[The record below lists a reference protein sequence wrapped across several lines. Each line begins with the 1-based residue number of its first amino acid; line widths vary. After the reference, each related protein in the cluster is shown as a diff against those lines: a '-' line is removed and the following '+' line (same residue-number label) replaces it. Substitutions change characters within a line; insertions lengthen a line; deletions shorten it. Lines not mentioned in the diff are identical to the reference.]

1 MVEKISKYVTN
12 IVKNLDIPRVNNAKM
27 YDDLILNAIKT
38 FEKHTRIRKIQDH
51 MNLSS
56 AFSFGYFTK
65 AEVEQE
71 MKILN

>member
-1 MVEKISKYVTN
+1 
-12 IVKNLDIPRVNNAKM
+12 M

-51 MNLSS
+51 TNLSS
-56 AFSFGYFTK
+56 AFSFDYVTK

>member
-12 IVKNLDIPRVNNAKM
+12 IVKNLDIPRENNAKM

-51 MNLSS
+51 TNLSS
-56 AFSFGYFTK
+56 AFSFDYVTK